1 MGLLFVGCGTITV
14 DDGTETEENNTPSGQ
29 NISDTPPSETVD
41 NIANDTNGSSRIIG
55 RVTYDRIKV
64 NSNGRGLDYNHIVQE
79 PAKQVVVLAI
89 NNTNQAIAST
99 TTDDNGEY
107 SFTNL
112 PKETKIKIRVYA
124 KLKKTGIGGWD
135 VKVVD
140 NARGDA
146 QYVLEGDLVSTGT
159 SSTRRN
165 LNASSGWGGRSY
177 TGTRSAAPFA
187 ILGSV
192 YQAITKVALADSST
206 SFPPLVINWSDRN
219 VPTRGSLADG
229 QIGTSHYNG
238 TALYILGYANNDTD
252 EYDDHIIIH
261 EWGHYFEAQFSRA
274 DSTGGPHTSG
284 DHLDIRLAF
293 GEGWGNAWSA
303 IATDDAVYYD
313 TLFSGQA
320 DGWSMN
326 IENQAK
332 ETPGYFSEASIQ
344 RILYDIYD
352 SNNDGMDTLSMG
364 FKPIYDVLTGA
375 QKRTPAFTSIFSFIK
390 NLKVENSTLSEE
402 IDDVVSAESITTI
415 SDIYGS
421 NQNTL
426 YNDLVVGGSV
436 SLCTSIQYNNP
447 DPQKR
452 VYNKLNNHKFVK
464 FTIAQSGTY
473 TITINQTNGG
483 ASDPDFALYKTNAL
497 GEALDKGIS
506 EVRNQEEKSLNL
518 SAGDYMLDVIGYM
531 NQQTSCYAITLN

>member
-1 MGLLFVGCGTITV
+1 
-14 DDGTETEENNTPSGQ
+14 
-29 NISDTPPSETVD
+29 
-41 NIANDTNGSSRIIG
+41 
-55 RVTYDRIKV
+55 
-64 NSNGRGLDYNHIVQE
+64 
-79 PAKQVVVLAI
+79 
-89 NNTNQAIAST
+89 
-99 TTDDNGEY
+99 
-107 SFTNL
+107 
-112 PKETKIKIRVYA
+112 
-124 KLKKTGIGGWD
+124 
-135 VKVVD
+135 
-140 NARGDA
+140 
-146 QYVLEGDLVSTGT
+146 
-159 SSTRRN
+159 
-165 LNASSGWGGRSY
+165 
-177 TGTRSAAPFA
+177 
-187 ILGSV
+187 
-192 YQAITKVALADSST
+192 
-206 SFPPLVINWSDRN
+206 
-219 VPTRGSLADG
+219 
-229 QIGTSHYNG
+229 
-238 TALYILGYANNDTD
+238 
-252 EYDDHIIIH
+252 
-261 EWGHYFEAQFSRA
+261 
-274 DSTGGPHTSG
+274 
-284 DHLDIRLAF
+284 LDIRLAF